1 MKINTSVYRH
11 GCRALAGL
19 LCGIVGVMVTSCA
32 DDDLTTVK
40 KSSDT
45 GINVRF
51 NTTDVQ
57 ELSIAQTGKA
67 PKALPGTRALSASEL
82 LPQRHEAFSTDG
94 LGVSLV
100 ETTVDGVNPVKTD
113 AQTRA
118 TVKTAIDANFSS
130 FGYRGTSEQGISNT
144 PEWFYNADTKSD
156 GELVSP
162 LPWSWDIPY
171 ARFYGIYPKIDTAS
185 KLKLSE
191 ATYAG
196 KPYVDFESETD
207 VTKQVDLLTAC
218 SGVVHYNERGVAPR
232 PELKFRHALCA
243 VRFAIGS
250 NLSWNKTIDKVEVRN
265 VKYKGRYTLS
275 DQTNGTGATW
285 DVASDRI
292 TMALSGV
299 KVNTSKNPNTIIM
312 GTEGDNYTFFMVPQT
327 ITAEDNV
334 VVYFHCSD
342 GTEITAKLKSGNW
355 QAGHTKTYTI
365 SQKESD
371 WTYHIEATNPT
382 AIDYDKNVS
391 PDAYSILSYRIAPDG
406 TKQPVGWKVV
416 GYDANGDGTFS
427 MDEKPSWLTS
437 FDKSSGEGGD
447 VAETGSAHV
456 TININNQ
463 MSERN
468 QQIANAPAK
477 GSSTNYYNLANQT
490 NGGNTIENTANSY
503 LISAPGYYRLP
514 LVYGNAIKN
523 GTKNEAA
530 YKTDKDTDTG
540 RNKSTKVMEHFI
552 DHNGKPIKSPYIMV
566 QNPDNK
572 VGTPEV
578 VWADVKGLVSNLKVT
593 GTGSGA
599 YLQFEV
605 KKATIQNGNAVIA
618 IKDVDGNVLWSW
630 HIWVAPADALSP
642 ITCYNEKEKAY
653 KFAKEPLGF
662 KYNVWNGSTY
672 SVNRSVKVR
681 VEQVAGHKGAKQYAD
696 ITVTQK
702 TGGKKEHT
710 MTYYEFGRK
719 DAFPKLPGKPENGG
733 GECIESDEQETVQK
747 GIQNPNTVYTNYNDH
762 SEPWYINLWCANYRD
777 EDDRPTS
784 CIKTIYDPSP
794 VGYRVPEFD
803 AFTGFFT
810 IKKSWVGDKQHNWKA
825 VAHTQGE
832 WNDGFNFITEPKSSG
847 SPIFFPKMDEYYWG
861 ALDDPTVL
869 YSWVGYW
876 ASGAVTKLRNFNIGF
891 GFYYYKGTDNDEA
904 RFAMTPGFYRSTP
917 ANVRSIVDE

>member
-1 MKINTSVYRH
+1 MKINISVYRH

-45 GINVRF
+45 SINVRF

-94 LGVSLV
+94 LDVSLV

-171 ARFYGIYPKIDTAS
+171 ARFYGIYPKVEAGS

-196 KPYVDFESETD
+196 KPYIDFESETD

-265 VKYKGRYTLS
+265 VQYKGRYTLS
-275 DQTNGTGATW
+275 DQTNGTGAAW
-285 DVASDRI
+285 DLTSTASERS
-292 TMALSGV
+292 TMTLSGV
-299 KVNTSKNPNTIIM
+299 EVNTSKNPNTIIM
-312 GTEGDNYTFFMVPQT
+312 GTEGDNYTFYMVPQT
-327 ITAEDNV
+327 IKAEDNV
-334 VVYFHCSD
+334 VVYFHCTD
-342 GTEITAKLKSGNW
+342 GTEITAPLKSGNW

-365 SQKESD
+365 SQKKSD
-371 WTYHIEATNPT
+371 WTYTLEATNPT
-382 AIDYDKNVS
+382 IIDYDKDVS
-391 PDAYSILSYRIAPDG
+391 PDAYGITSYRLAPDG

-416 GYDANGDGTFS
+416 GYDANGDGNFS
-427 MDEKPSWLTS
+427 MDEKPAWLTNL
-437 FDKSSGEGGD
+437 DKMSGEGGK
-447 VAETGSAHV
+447 VAEMGLAHV

-463 MSERN
+463 LSERN
-468 QQIANAPAK
+468 QSIVNAPAK

-490 NGGNTIENTANSY
+490 NGGDDIENTANSY

-523 GTKNEAA
+523 KTNNKAA
-530 YKTDKDTDTG
+530 YITDIPNAESSG
-540 RNKSTKVMEHFI
+540 SLSSITKALLHFI
-552 DHNGKPIKSPYIMV
+552 DHNGQPIKSPYIMV
-566 QNPDNK
+566 QNSDDK
-572 VGTPEV
+572 IGTPEV

-593 GTGSGA
+593 GTGKNA

-605 KKATIQNGNAVIA
+605 NKGNIQNGNAVIA
-618 IKDVDGNVLWSW
+618 VKDNNGTVLWSW
-630 HIWVAPADALSP
+630 HIWVAPADALST
-642 ITCYNEKEKAY
+642 IACYNKEGKTY
-653 KFAKEPLGF
+653 KFSKEPLGF
-662 KYNVWNGSTY
+662 KYNEWNGSTY
-672 SVNRSVKVR
+672 SGNRSVRVR
-681 VEQVAGHKGAKQYAD
+681 VEQVAGHKGEKQRAD

-702 TGGKKEHT
+702 SGGKKEYV
-710 MTYYEFGRK
+710 MTYYQWGRK
-719 DAFPKLPGKPENGG
+719 DAFPTSEGPMAEGTTETSSEIRDIPNSIKLPN
-733 GECIESDEQETVQK
+733 IFYDTQK
-747 GIQNPNTVYTNYNDH
+747 EAIIYH
-762 SEPWYINLWCANYRD
+762 NLWCINYRD
-777 EDDRPTS
+777 DDLSKALDSR
-784 CIKTIYDPSP
+784 IKTIYDPCP
-794 VGYRVPEFD
+794 VGFMVPGRD
-803 AFTGFFT
+803 AFTGFLDGKPE
-810 IKKSWVGDKQHNWKA
+810 KKGRNLYFNGKA
-825 VAHTQGE
+825 NAYGE
-832 WNDGFNFITEPKSSG
+832 WDHGFYLVTKPTKSDE
-847 SPIFFPKMDEYYWG
+847 PIFFHETQEYNPGVDPDLPPGFSYWCDEAITRYP
-861 ALDDPTVL
+861 PTAAF
-869 YSWVGYW
+869 YFSTDAENEVGYIIDRW
-876 ASGAVTKLRNFNIGF
+876 AGF
-891 GFYYYKGTDNDEA
+891 
-904 RFAMTPGFYRSTP
+904 S
-917 ANVRSIVDE
+917 VRPIAEQ

>member
-1 MKINTSVYRH
+1 MKINISVYRH

-32 DDDLTTVK
+32 DDDLTTIK

-57 ELSIAQTGKA
+57 ELVIAQTGKA

-94 LGVSLV
+94 LDVSLV

-171 ARFYGIYPKIDTAS
+171 ARFYGIYPKVEAGS

-196 KPYVDFESETD
+196 KPYIDFESEAD

-265 VKYKGRYTLS
+265 VQYKGRYTLS
-275 DQTNGTGATW
+275 DQTNGTGAAW
-285 DVASDRI
+285 DLTSTASERS
-292 TMALSGV
+292 TMTLSGV
-299 KVNTSKNPNTIIM
+299 EVNTSKNPNTIIM
-312 GTEGDNYTFFMVPQT
+312 GTEGDNYTFYMVPQT
-327 ITAEDNV
+327 IKAEDNV
-334 VVYFHCSD
+334 VVYFHCTD
-342 GTEITAKLKSGNW
+342 GTEITAPLKSGNW

-365 SQKESD
+365 SQKKSD
-371 WTYHIEATNPT
+371 WTYTLEATNPT
-382 AIDYDKNVS
+382 IIDYDKDVS
-391 PDAYSILSYRIAPDG
+391 PDAYGITSYRLAPDG

-416 GYDANGDGTFS
+416 GYDANGDGNFS
-427 MDEKPSWLTS
+427 MNEKPAWLTNL
-437 FDKSSGEGGD
+437 DKMSGEGGE
-447 VAETGSAHV
+447 VAEMGLAHV

-463 MSERN
+463 LSERN
-468 QQIANAPAK
+468 QSIVNAPAK

-523 GTKNEAA
+523 RTNNEAA
-530 YKTDKDTDTG
+530 YITDIPNADSSG
-540 RNKSTKVMEHFI
+540 SLSSITKALLHFI
-552 DHNGKPIKSPYIMV
+552 DHNGQPIKSPYIMV
-566 QNPDNK
+566 QNSGDK
-572 VGTPEV
+572 IGTPEV
-578 VWADVKGLVSNLKVT
+578 VWADVKGLVYNLKVT
-593 GTGSGA
+593 GTGKNA

-605 KKATIQNGNAVIA
+605 NKSTIQNGNAVIA
-618 IKDVDGNVLWSW
+618 VKNNNGTVLWSW
-630 HIWVAPADALSP
+630 HIWVAPADALST
-642 ITCYNEKEKAY
+642 IACYNKDSKTY

-672 SVNRSVKVR
+672 SVDRRVKVR

-702 TGGKKEHT
+702 PGGKKEYV
-710 MTYYEFGRK
+710 MTHYQWGRK
-719 DAFPKLPGKPENGG
+719 DAFPTSEGPMAEGTTETSSETRDIPNSIKLPN
-733 GECIESDEQETVQK
+733 IFYDTQK
-747 GIQNPNTVYTNYNDH
+747 EAIIYH
-762 SEPWYINLWCANYRD
+762 NLWCINYRD
-777 EDDRPTS
+777 DDLSKALDSR
-784 CIKTIYDPSP
+784 IKTIYDPCP
-794 VGYRVPEFD
+794 VGFMVPGRD
-803 AFTGFFT
+803 AFTGFLDGKPE
-810 IKKSWVGDKQHNWKA
+810 KKGKNLYFNGKTNAD
-825 VAHTQGE
+825 GE
-832 WNDGFNFITEPKSSG
+832 WDHGFYLVTKPTKSDE
-847 SPIFFPKMDEYYWG
+847 PIFFHETQEYNPGVDPDSSPGFSYWCDEAITRYPPAAAFYFSTD
-861 ALDDPTVL
+861 AKNE
-869 YSWVGYW
+869 VGYIIDRW
-876 ASGAVTKLRNFNIGF
+876 SGF
-891 GFYYYKGTDNDEA
+891 
-904 RFAMTPGFYRSTP
+904 S
-917 ANVRSIVDE
+917 VRPIAEQ